1 MAKKSIADKASAW
14 GIPVELP
21 RPALDKRKTLALAF
35 QRRKTV
41 RAISAR
47 PLSMGLL
54 SNLLWAA
61 WGVNRKAGPFG
72 QPGRTAASASASQEI
87 DLYVA
92 LREGV
97 YCYEAASHSLLPVAP
112 GDFRPLALNRAQ
124 GKLGGDAPVHLI
136 YVADIDKLANTAGFP
151 EPGLRDP
158 EIQKAYYYVD
168 TGLISGNV
176 SLFAAAQG
184 LAAWFHNC
192 QKPELAEALHLRP
205 AQRALFAQTVGYP
218 ANNKK

>member
-1 MAKKSIADKASAW
+1 M
-14 GIPVELP
+14 
-21 RPALDKRKTLALAF
+21 
-35 QRRKTV
+35 
-41 RAISAR
+41 
-47 PLSMGLL
+47 
-54 SNLLWAA
+54 
-61 WGVNRKAGPFG
+61 
-72 QPGRTAASASASQEI
+72 
-87 DLYVA
+87 A

-97 YCYEAASHSLLPVAP
+97 YYYEAASHSLLPVAS
-112 GDFRPLALNRAQ
+112 GDFRPLALNRGQ
-124 GKLGGDAPVHLI
+124 GKLGGDAPVQLI

-168 TGLISGNV
+168 TGLIAGNV

-205 AQRALFAQTVGYP
+205 GQRALFAQTIGYP
-218 ANNKK
+218 A